1 MPIKIPW
8 IKNEAFDPNYEFAES
23 LDATD
28 DELKSFQPESEET
41 SDDTFSDPQI
51 YHEKSTIF

>member
-28 DELKSFQPESEET
+28 DELSIFQPETEE
-41 SDDTFSDPQI
+41 SSNDSFSDPHINQG
-51 YHEKSTIF
+51 KSTLF